1 MNEKCIVIFVRVILQ
16 FENINIFDYY
26 NWYFLYVPFYDKRIG
41 LASAVYNQSVK
52 DDGHFLFI

>member
-1 MNEKCIVIFVRVILQ
+1 MNEMLFVRVILQ